1 MFMAAFELDSYGV
14 EVLAMS
20 LGTNVVGAF
29 KRYSEGRKVTSA
41 GPKTVRALSSAV
53 ITAAKASSGAAV
65 H

>member
-1 MFMAAFELDSYGV
+1 MLMGAFELENYGV
-14 EVLAMS
+14 DILAMS

-29 KRYSEGRKVTSA
+29 KRYSEGRKITSA

-53 ITAAKASSGAAV
+53 ITAGRSTAV

>member
-1 MFMAAFELDSYGV
+1 MMMAAFELENYGV
-14 EVLAMS
+14 DILAMS

-29 KRYSEGRKVTSA
+29 KRYSEGRKITAA

-53 ITAAKASSGAAV
+53 MTAAKASSAV